1 MISANPTDAKSATFL
16 RGETRVVRAVGERL
30 GHNVAAA
37 VLPSLEEIRG
47 AAREVYAV
55 MPPTP
60 QYSWPLLNERLG
72 RAVWVK
78 HENHSPVGAFKIRGG
93 IVYFNRLR
101 ERGDVTGVICATRG
115 NHGWS
120 IAFNGARTK
129 IPVTIVVPHA
139 NSLEKNAAMRAL
151 GAEVIEHGEDFQAAL
166 EYARGAATER
176 NLHFVPSFSTELVC
190 GVATYALELLE
201 AVPQLD
207 IVYAP
212 VGLGSGLAGLIAA
225 REALRRE
232 TEIVAVVAAGAPAY
246 ARSLAAGRIVEAAAR
261 TIADGMACR
270 TPDPA
275 ALEIFIAHDI
285 RVVCVTDDEIE
296 AAMRLYFSLTHNIAE
311 GAGAASLAGALKDG
325 ASNSRIG
332 VILSGG
338 NVDRATYSRVMNA
351 G

>member
-1 MISANPTDAKSATFL
+1 MTVS
-16 RGETRVVRAVGERL
+16 
-30 GHNVAAA
+30 AA
-37 VLPSLEEIRG
+37 VLPTLDEIRG

-60 QYSWPLLNERLG
+60 QYSWPLLNEHVG

-101 ERGDVTGVICATRG
+101 ERGGVTGVICATRG

-120 IAFNGARTK
+120 IAFNGARTN
-129 IPVTIVVPHA
+129 IPVTIVVPHG
-139 NSLEKNAAMRAL
+139 NSLEKNAAMCAL

-166 EYARGAATER
+166 DYARTAATER

-190 GVATYALELLE
+190 GVATYALELFE
-201 AVPQLD
+201 AVPRLD

-212 VGLGSGLAGLIAA
+212 IGLGSGLAGLIAA
-225 REALRRE
+225 RAALRRE

-246 ARSLAAGRIVEAAAR
+246 AHSLAAGRIVEAAAR

-270 TPDPA
+270 NSGPCRPRHLHCARRSCGVCNRRRNRSSDE
-275 ALEIFIAHDI
+275 ALFQLDAQHRRRC
-285 RVVCVTDDEIE
+285 RVCITCRCAQRRRFE
-296 AAMRLYFSLTHNIAE
+296 
-311 GAGAASLAGALKDG
+311 
-325 ASNSRIG
+325 
-332 VILSGG
+332 
-338 NVDRATYSRVMNA
+338 
-351 G
+351 